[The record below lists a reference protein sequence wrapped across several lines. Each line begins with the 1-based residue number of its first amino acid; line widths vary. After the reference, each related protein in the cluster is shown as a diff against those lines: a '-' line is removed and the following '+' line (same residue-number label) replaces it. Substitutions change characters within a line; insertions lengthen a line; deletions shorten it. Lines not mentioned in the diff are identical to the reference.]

1 MIRPNIVTFFN
12 SPNCGAFLQA
22 FALGDALA
30 RMTGVSPRYVDTG
43 ARSVRKSNIDILKNV
58 IKCRDFNLIEFERK
72 KVDAFNR
79 ALADFEIVSSFNFG
93 DKDLLVFGSDEIWN
107 LSRNDVSS
115 FPALWGSGIS
125 GGAARISY
133 APSSNGA
140 DYEKVS
146 CSVDFS
152 NSLKSFYSI
161 SCRDSVTAQSVE
173 KLIKN
178 KVEIVCDPTLL
189 LDSEDYRNIAEPSNE
204 SDYLLV
210 YSYGN
215 KMTPSEISEIK
226 AFAKSR
232 GLKLISA
239 GFSLPWCD
247 CSVPAGPFEF
257 LGLMDSASFVVT
269 DTFHG
274 TVFASIF
281 HKQFASYARQNT
293 KVNEYMRSYC
303 LLNHAVGESKD
314 LTSCLEQSDTFS
326 DFDNCWIKMRERSQV
341 YLQKAIDF
349 CESNI
354 CDGLKAPQ
362 ISIAKGTS
370 LNRMTTFKMGGKVA
384 RMWEPIRGNNLA
396 VLPRPRGIYRV
407 ISGGSNLLVSERTFI
422 DVISMKK
429 YDDTIQDLGGGKFK
443 IGASVRIQKL
453 ISFLNENG
461 YGGIEP
467 LVSVPGML
475 GGLICMNA
483 SVPSASTC
491 ISDYLE
497 SVDVFDGERTFAMNK
512 ANCKFGYRSSIF
524 QSGKFLI
531 LGATFRFPK
540 QDLSISREAVNN
552 RLSKCRQNQ
561 DNSAPN
567 FGSVFSDCSLKAMTF
582 IRKRGLSNGD
592 ITFSKKTNNWLLN
605 NGGNFH
611 EVCSVL
617 DRAIFINK
625 LFAKQ
630 AKLEVRIWR

>member
-1 MIRPNIVTFFN
+1 MIKPNIVTFFN

-30 RMTGVSPRYVDTG
+30 RMTGVSPRYVETG
-43 ARSVRKSNIDILKNV
+43 ARSVRKSKKDILKNV
-58 IKCRDFNLIEFERK
+58 IKCGDFNLIEFERK
-72 KVDAFNR
+72 KEDSFNR
-79 ALADFEIVSSFNFG
+79 ALADFEIVSTSNF
-93 DKDLLVFGSDEIWN
+93 DDNDLLVFGSDEIWN
-107 LSRNDVSS
+107 LSRKDVSS

-152 NSLKSFYSI
+152 NSLKSFYSV
-161 SCRDSVTAQSVE
+161 SCRDSITAQSVE
-173 KLIKN
+173 KLIKK

-189 LDSEDYRNIAEPSNE
+189 LDADDYRNIAEPSNKR
-204 SDYLLV
+204 DYLLV

-215 KMTPSEISEIK
+215 KMTPLEISDIK
-226 AFAKSR
+226 AFAKSH
-232 GLKLISA
+232 GLSLISA

-303 LLNHAVGESKD
+303 LLNHAVSETKD
-314 LTSCLEQSDTFS
+314 LASCLEQSYTFS
-326 DFDNCWIKMRERSQV
+326 DFDNCWAEMRERSQT

-349 CESNI
+349 CESSI
-354 CDGLKAPQ
+354 CDDLKGPR
-362 ISIAKGTS
+362 ISIAKGAS

-396 VLPRPRGIYRV
+396 GLPRPRGVYRV

-429 YDDTIQDLGGGKFK
+429 YDDTILDLGGGKFK

-467 LVSVPGML
+467 LVSIPGML

-483 SVPSASTC
+483 SVPSANTC

-497 SVDVFDGERTFAMNK
+497 SVDAFDGEQILSITKND
-512 ANCKFGYRSSIF
+512 CKFGYRSSIF
-524 QSGKFLI
+524 QNGHLLI
-531 LGATFRFPK
+531 LGAVFRFPK
-540 QDLSISREAVNN
+540 QDVSISEGIIQN

-567 FGSVFSDCSLKAMTF
+567 FGSVFSSCSPKAMST
-582 IRKRGLSNGD
+582 IRDRGLTVGAVS
-592 ITFSKKTNNWLLN
+592 FSKKTNNWLLN
-605 NGGNFH
+605 NGGSFQDA
-611 EVCSVL
+611 CSVL
-617 DRAIFINK
+617 GKAMIINK
-625 LFAKQ
+625 LYAKR
-630 AKLEVRIWR
+630 AKFEVRIWR